1 MPLHSSWEA
10 IRSLAL
16 QIDKVL
22 QARADRA
29 LGSIVSV
36 RPRSAI
42 KELNTADGGVLR
54 VPRFAIAG
62 EGEIIEADG
71 RGTFIATRNGKARLT
86 PAYCRV
92 GTLSL
97 GGQPYRVRVK
107 EMDQEDE
114 LRSYLYLSDL
124 HYRGERGFGRK
135 AVLVV
140 AAEDPALPTVL
151 GYVEITTGFLMN
163 SPRTRVL
170 GSPYREGRISW
181 AGWGAD
187 EMTSLTS
194 LIARVSRVVVHPE
207 LRGQGV
213 GAVLL
218 AHAKAFA
225 RSHFHAGGF
234 RPLFLEMTAD
244 MAKFVPFA
252 EASGMTFIGYT
263 EGNLHRVA
271 KDMRYLLSH
280 RDLLDMP
287 TESLKARGIMQAQR
301 RYASRTARLP
311 AGRSLDEVTAAAALD
326 AGLDAGT
333 YAHFHGVI
341 RLPKPT
347 YLAGL
352 TLPASRWVELR
363 VAELGIPNPV
373 RYSPAGAFPMNHPI
387 EIEHLTVAFDSAVE
401 RTERTTAIQE
411 AFGIKPEA
419 FRSKVIS
426 DLSLAIEPGQI
437 CLVFGPSGSGKSTLL
452 SILADVALPP
462 SAAVTGEIRIPDEAK
477 IGRFVDLPYDQP
489 LVEALAVGQTVGAA
503 IHALNRAGLS
513 DAKLY
518 LRRYSEL
525 SNGQKY
531 RAMLASL
538 IASESNVWIADEFLA
553 TLDPT
558 TARIVAANVAEH
570 VRSLG
575 VTLIVGAPHFGYFLK
590 ALGPDVVLELR
601 SGWESRVLS
610 GREFAQRQR
619 PRGGMNV

>member
-1 MPLHSSWEA
+1 M
-10 IRSLAL
+10 RSLAL
-16 QIDKVL
+16 LLEETNRV
-22 QARADRA
+22 RADQS
-29 LGSIVSV
+29 LGTIVSV
-36 RPRSAI
+36 RVRSAV
-42 KELNTADGGVLR
+42 KELVTAGGHVLV

-62 EGEIIEADG
+62 VDEDVRADG
-71 RGTFIATRNGKARLT
+71 RGTYIATRNGKARLT
-86 PAYCRV
+86 PAYSR
-92 GTLSL
+92 TDTIAF
-97 GGQPYRVRVK
+97 GGRQSRVRVK

-114 LRSYLYLSDL
+114 LRSYLHLSDL

-140 AAEDPALPTVL
+140 VAADADLPTVL
-151 GYVEITTGFLMN
+151 GYIEITTGFLMN

-170 GSPYREGRISW
+170 ASPYREGRISW
-181 AGWGAD
+181 TGWGAD
-187 EMTSLTS
+187 EMSSLTS

-207 LRGQGV
+207 LRGQGL
-213 GAVLL
+213 GSILL
-218 AHAKAFA
+218 RHAMRFA
-225 RSHFHAGGF
+225 RAHFHAGGY

-252 EASGMTFIGYT
+252 ESGGLTFIGFT

-271 KDMRYLLSH
+271 KDMRYLQSR
-280 RDLLDMP
+280 RDLLEMP
-287 TESLKARGIMQAQR
+287 VDSLKARGIMQAQR
-301 RYASRTARLP
+301 SYAARSAGLPEGRT
-311 AGRSLDEVTAAAALD
+311 LDEVTIAAAQE
-326 AGLDAGT
+326 AGLDAET
-333 YAHFHGVI
+333 YADFHGVI

-352 TLPASRWVELR
+352 TVPASRWVAAR
-363 VAELGIPNPV
+363 VAKLGIPDPV
-373 RYSPAGAFPMNHPI
+373 RHVPAVTSPITAPI

-401 RTERTTAIQE
+401 RTGRTTAIQE

-419 FRSKVIS
+419 FRSRIIT
-426 DLSLAIEPGQI
+426 DLSMTIWPGQI

-452 SILADVALPP
+452 NILAGAALPVT
-462 SAAVTGEIRIPDEAK
+462 AAVAGSVTIPPDAS
-477 IGRFVDLPYDQP
+477 IGRFEDLPSDMP
-489 LVEALAVGQTVGAA
+489 LVETLAPGQAVGAA

-538 IASESNVWIADEFLA
+538 VASDSNVWVADEFLA

-558 TARIVAANVAEH
+558 TARIVAGNVAEH

-575 VTLIVGAPHFGYFLK
+575 VTLIVGAPHFSYFLR
-590 ALGPDVVLELR
+590 ALAPDTVIELR
-601 SGWESRVLS
+601 SGWESRVRS
-610 GREFAQRQR
+610 GEEFAEAHF
-619 PRGGMNV
+619 PRRGRAR

>member
-1 MPLHSSWEA
+1 LA
-10 IRSLAL
+10 I
-16 QIDKVL
+16 QID
-22 QARADRA
+22 QAPRAPADRA

-36 RPRSAI
+36 RPRTAT
-42 KELNTADGGVLR
+42 KELVTADGGVLL
-54 VPRFAIAG
+54 VPRFAVAG
-62 EGEIIEADG
+62 EGEVIEADG

-86 PAYCRV
+86 PAYCRA
-92 GTLSL
+92 GRLSL
-97 GGQPYRVRVK
+97 GGQPCRLQVK
-107 EMDQEDE
+107 EMDQENE
-114 LRSYLYLSDL
+114 LTSYLHLSDL

-135 AVLVV
+135 AVLVAV
-140 AAEDPALPTVL
+140 ADDPSLPAVL
-151 GYVEITTGFLMN
+151 GFVEVTTGFLMN
-163 SPRTRVL
+163 SPRTRL
-170 GSPYREGRISW
+170 LDSPYREGRVGW
-181 AGWGAD
+181 KGWGAD
-187 EMTSLTS
+187 EMSSLTS

-213 GAVLL
+213 GALL
-218 AHAKAFA
+218 LDHAKKYA
-225 RSHFHAGGF
+225 RSHFHAGGL

-280 RDLLDMP
+280 RLLLEMP

-301 RYASRTARLP
+301 RYASRMDRLP
-311 AGRSLDEVTAAAALD
+311 AGRSLDEMTAAAALD

-333 YAHFHGVI
+333 YADFHGMI

-352 TLPASRWVELR
+352 TRPASRWVGQR
-363 VAELGIPNPV
+363 VAKLSVPDQV
-373 RYSPAGAFPMNHPI
+373 RYSPPGASLMNGRI
-387 EIEHLTVAFDSAVE
+387 EIEHLSVAFDSAVK

-426 DLSLAIEPGQI
+426 DLSFAIEPGQI

-452 SILADVALPP
+452 NILAGVALPT
-462 SAAVTGEIRIPDEAK
+462 SAVVTGEIRIPEQGT
-477 IGRFVDLPYDQP
+477 IGKFVDLDDDQP
-489 LVEALAVGQTVGAA
+489 LVEALAVGQTVGGA

-538 IASESNVWIADEFLA
+538 IASETNVWIADEFLA
-553 TLDPT
+553 ILDPT

-575 VTLIVGAPHFGYFLK
+575 VTLIVGAPHFRYFLR
-590 ALGPDVVLELR
+590 ALTPDLVVELR

-610 GREFAQRQR
+610 GEEFAERHR
-619 PRGGMNV
+619 LRANAKV